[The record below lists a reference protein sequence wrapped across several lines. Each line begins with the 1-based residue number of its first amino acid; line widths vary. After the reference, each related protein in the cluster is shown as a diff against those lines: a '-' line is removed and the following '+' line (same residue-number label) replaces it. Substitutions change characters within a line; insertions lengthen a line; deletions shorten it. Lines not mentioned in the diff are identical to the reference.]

1 MPEKKYE
8 RNKYGDELH
17 LTLKE
22 KEWKRKPMKSD
33 YKAAKRLLRDFYI
46 ETTIPECT
54 SIAEL
59 QRFTREA
66 IHNRLT

>member
-1 MPEKKYE
+1 MAT
-8 RNKYGDELH
+8 RRYGDDLRMV
-17 LTLKE
+17 LKE
-22 KEWKRKPMKSD
+22 SEWKNKPTKMD
-33 YKAAKRLLRDFYI
+33 YKEAKRLLRDFYV

>member
-1 MPEKKYE
+1 MPRRYS
-8 RNKYGDELH
+8 DDLQMM
-17 LTLKE
+17 LSE
-22 KEWKRKPMKSD
+22 KERQKKPMKSD

-54 SIAEL
+54 SMAEL

>member
-1 MPEKKYE
+1 MAIK
-8 RNKYGDELH
+8 RYGDELQS
-17 LTLKE
+17 TIKE
-22 KEWKRKPMKSD
+22 RERQRKPMKSD
-33 YKAAKRLLRDFYI
+33 YNAAKRLLRDFYI
-46 ETTIPECT
+46 ETAIPECT

>member
-1 MPEKKYE
+1 MAIK
-8 RNKYGDELH
+8 KYGDELQ
-17 LTLKE
+17 TTIKE
-22 KEWKRKPMKSD
+22 FERQRKPMKSD

>member
-1 MPEKKYE
+1 MAIK
-8 RNKYGDELH
+8 KYGDELQI
-17 LTLKE
+17 TIKE
-22 KEWKRKPMKSD
+22 FERQRKPIKSD

-46 ETTIPECT
+46 EIAIPECT

>member
-1 MPEKKYE
+1 MPRRYS
-8 RNKYGDELH
+8 DDLQMM
-17 LTLKE
+17 LSE
-22 KEWKRKPMKSD
+22 KERQKKPMKSD